1 MATTVGQIMSRN
13 PRTLAAEAPVS
24 AAARCMRDADT
35 GTVVVL
41 DDGRLVG
48 ILTDRD
54 ITVRVVAEDLPPSTP
69 VREVCSAA
77 ELVTIEPGASADTAA
92 RLMREKA
99 VRRLPVV
106 EGGELVGVVSLG
118 DLAIEMA
125 DRSALAQVSAAE
137 PNR

>member
-24 AAARCMRDADT
+24 AAARCMREEDIGD
-35 GTVVVL
+35 VVVL

-54 ITVRVVAEDLPPSTP
+54 ITVRVVAADLPPSTP
-69 VREVCSAA
+69 IRAVCSTV
-77 ELVTIEPGASADTAA
+77 ELVTIEPGASVDDAA

-106 EGGELVGVVSLG
+106 EGGEVVGVVSIG
-118 DLAIEMA
+118 DLAVQVD

>member
-1 MATTVGQIMSRN
+1 MATTVDQIMSRN

-24 AAARCMRDADT
+24 AAARCMRDEDI
-35 GTVVVL
+35 GDVVVL

-69 VREVCSAA
+69 IREACSAA
-77 ELVTIEPGASADTAA
+77 ELVTIEPGARVDDAA

-106 EGGELVGVVSLG
+106 EGDEVVGVVSIG
-118 DLAIEMA
+118 DLAIEVD

>member
-1 MATTVGQIMSRN
+1 MATTVDQIMSRD
-13 PRTLAAEAPVS
+13 PRTLAAEAPIS
-24 AAARCMRDADT
+24 AAARCMRDEDI
-35 GTVVVL
+35 GDVVVL

-69 VREVCSAA
+69 IRDVCSGA
-77 ELVTIEPGASADTAA
+77 ELVTIEPGARVADAA

-106 EGGELVGVVSLG
+106 EGGEVVGVVSIG
-118 DLAIEMA
+118 DLAIEVD